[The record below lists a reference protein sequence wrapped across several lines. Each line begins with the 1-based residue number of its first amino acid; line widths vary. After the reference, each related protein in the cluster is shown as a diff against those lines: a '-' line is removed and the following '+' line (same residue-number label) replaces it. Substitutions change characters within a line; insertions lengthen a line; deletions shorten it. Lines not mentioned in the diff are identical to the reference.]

1 MSAPDG
7 GPRRG
12 TSPDDGHD
20 PHDGHD
26 PDDGASG
33 GPAADPRVQA
43 GLDHLQQAAREII
56 AASRAMLDL
65 AEELVD
71 DPHAVGAVVGVF
83 GSLAKAAGRATM
95 GRSGVPANRPH
106 PDDEDDGGHGV
117 QRIPVS

>member
-1 MSAPDG
+1 MSAPQDG
-7 GPRRG
+7 ARWG
-12 TSPDDGHD
+12 TGADDGD
-20 PHDGHD
+20 DTDERDG
-26 PDDGASG
+26 G
-33 GPAADPRVQA
+33 GPAGDPRLQA
-43 GLDHLQQAAREII
+43 GLDHLQQAAREVI
-56 AASRAMLDL
+56 AASRAMLDV

-71 DPHAVGAVVGVF
+71 DPHAVAAVVGAF